1 MNVCRQPAERLA
13 CKGNRSELVCSTA
26 ADASGAARIRIE
38 FASWLQ
44 QHFPLGDERRCDVVL
59 AVYEALA
66 NAAEF
71 GYLDAPGRGTIECT
85 ASYEDDIDILVVKVS
100 DRGRWR
106 PSMPATASVHDAL
119 RGRGIPLMRA
129 LADEIRI
136 DTSERGTKVS
146 LTWAK
151 LLTPSNRPASG

>member
-1 MNVCRQPAERLA
+1 MNVCRQPVEGLA
-13 CKGNRSELVCSTA
+13 CKDNRSELVCTTV

-44 QHFPLGDERRCDVVL
+44 QHFPLDDERRCDVIL

-71 GYLDAPGRGTIECT
+71 GYLEAPGQGTIECT
-85 ASYEDDIDILVVKVS
+85 ASYDDDIDILDVEVS

-106 PSMPATASVHDAL
+106 PSMRASASVHDAL
-119 RGRGIPLMRA
+119 RGRGIPLMRV
-129 LADEIRI
+129 LADDVRI
-136 DTSERGTKVS
+136 DTSERGTQVS
-146 LTWAK
+146 LTWAR
-151 LLTPSNRPASG
+151 LLKPSNRPASG